1 MQLSICF
8 FGSSRGGQRVA
19 PKRHRKL
26 DILKIMVLYCQGIL
40 FDLDGVLVDSIQ
52 AVERVWLAWAR
63 ENDLDPALVIEH
75 AHGRR
80 TIETVRLVAP
90 HLDAEREDAK
100 VEAMEIVDGE
110 GVKAIAGAALLLA
123 SLPPDRY
130 LIVTSASE
138 ALARARMGFAALAM
152 PSKFVTADQV
162 SHGKP
167 HPEPYLKGA
176 KRLGFS
182 AQDCIVFE
190 DTAAGIQS
198 AKAAGTK
205 VVGLTTTYPASALDG
220 ANVILK
226 DLSGIKVQLEN
237 GSLKLTLPE

>member
-1 MQLSICF
+1 MAN
-8 FGSSRGGQRVA
+8 VA

-26 DILKIMVLYCQGIL
+26 GILKIMVLYCQGIL

-100 VEAMEIVDGE
+100 VEAMEIVDGK

-138 ALARARMGFAALAM
+138 ALARA
-152 PSKFVTADQV
+152 
-162 SHGKP
+162 
-167 HPEPYLKGA
+167 
-176 KRLGFS
+176 
-182 AQDCIVFE
+182 
-190 DTAAGIQS
+190 GIQS

-205 VVGLTTTYPASALDG
+205 VVGLTTTYPASALNG

>member
-1 MQLSICF
+1 M
-8 FGSSRGGQRVA
+8 
-19 PKRHRKL
+19 
-26 DILKIMVLYCQGIL
+26 
-40 FDLDGVLVDSIQ
+40 
-52 AVERVWLAWAR
+52 
-63 ENDLDPALVIEH
+63 
-75 AHGRR
+75 
-80 TIETVRLVAP
+80 RLVAP

-205 VVGLTTTYPASALDG
+205 VVGLTTTYPASALNG